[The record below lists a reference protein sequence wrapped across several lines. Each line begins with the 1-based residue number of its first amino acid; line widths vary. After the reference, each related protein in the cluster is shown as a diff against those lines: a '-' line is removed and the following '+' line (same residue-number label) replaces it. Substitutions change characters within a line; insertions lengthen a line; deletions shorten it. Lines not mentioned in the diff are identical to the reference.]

1 MDTDKPL
8 LYELREC
15 TLKDYS
21 LCEYVDCIET
31 LELAT
36 IIMCIRHDN
45 RTTYL
50 VKFYSDE
57 HSKHISLLQCL

>member
-36 IIMCIRHDN
+36 IMMCMSHDN

-50 VKFYSDE
+50 VQV
-57 HSKHISLLQCL
+57 LQR

>member
-21 LCEYVDCIET
+21 LCEYIDCV
-31 LELAT
+31 A
-36 IIMCIRHDN
+36 
-45 RTTYL
+45 
-50 VKFYSDE
+50 FG
-57 HSKHISLLQCL
+57 ISYYYDVHAS

>member
-21 LCEYVDCIET
+21 LCEYIDCSVGQ
-31 LELAT
+31 
-36 IIMCIRHDN
+36 H
-45 RTTYL
+45 
-50 VKFYSDE
+50 VFG
-57 HSKHISLLQCL
+57 ISYYYDVHAS